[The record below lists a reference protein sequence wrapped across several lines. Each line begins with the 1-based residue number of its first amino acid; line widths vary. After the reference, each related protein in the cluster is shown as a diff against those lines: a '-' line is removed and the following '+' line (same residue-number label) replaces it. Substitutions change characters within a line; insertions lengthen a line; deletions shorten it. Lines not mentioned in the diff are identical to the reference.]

1 MSYSAKPAVTEPPG
15 ELMYMYIGFTSSE
28 SRKSMTAMIWFTG
41 SSMIGCPMNMMRSRY
56 SRL

>member
-1 MSYSAKPAVTEPPG
+1 
-15 ELMYMYIGFTSSE
+15 MYMYIGFTSSE